1 MLRSLAGAVVALAL
15 ALPLQGLAAPNG
27 LLVLGDSLSAE
38 YGIGR
43 GTGWVS
49 LLSKRLADRGRPWTV
64 INASVSG
71 ETTSG
76 GLARLPQ
83 LLAKHQPAV
92 VLIELG
98 GNDALRGLPLA
109 TVEANLRQMVRL
121 SKQAGARPLVA
132 GMMMPPNYGRAYA
145 EQFHATFRRV
155 AEVEKVPLVPFL
167 LEGIGENPDYFLPDR
182 IHPTEAAQPII
193 LDNVWP
199 VLVKM
204 L

>member
-1 MLRSLAGAVVALAL
+1 ML
-15 ALPLQGLAAPNG
+15 ALPTQGLAASKN

-49 LLSKRLADRGRPWTV
+49 LLSRRLTEQGRPWTV
-64 INASVSG
+64 VNASVSG

-76 GLARLPQ
+76 GLTRLPE
-83 LLAKHQPAV
+83 LLARHRPAI
-92 VLIELG
+92 VLVELG

-109 TVEANLRQMVRL
+109 TIEANLRQMVRL
-121 SKQAGARPLVA
+121 SKEAGARPLLA

-145 EQFHATFRRV
+145 EQFHAIFRRV
-155 AEVEKVPLVPFL
+155 AEAEKVPLVPFL
-167 LEGIGENPDYFLPDR
+167 LEGIGENADFFLPDR
-182 IHPTEAAQPII
+182 IHPTQSAQPVM
-193 LDNVWP
+193 LQNVWP